1 MPWKYSVKNQGSGVG
16 EIVQFPAKE
25 HHRAHAHKMRWEG
38 IPMKQSYWLSWS
50 KAAGIRALR
59 SMAQTALAALGT
71 GAAFYTVDWK
81 AVGLMALMAGII
93 SVLTSLAGLPEVQ
106 KP

>member
-1 MPWKYSVKNQGSGVG
+1 M
-16 EIVQFPAKE
+16 QFPATE
-25 HHRAHAHKMRWEG
+25 HHGVREHKMSWEG
-38 IPMKQSYWLSWS
+38 IPMKQSFWLSWS
-50 KAAGIRALR
+50 KAAGLRAVR
-59 SMAQTALAALGT
+59 AMAQTALAALGT

>member
-1 MPWKYSVKNQGSGVG
+1 MPWKYSVKNQGDSVG

-25 HHRAHAHKMRWEG
+25 HHGEQAHIMPWEG

-59 SMAQTALAALGT
+59 SMSQTAIAALGT

>member
-1 MPWKYSVKNQGSGVG
+1 MPWKYSVKNQGDSVG

-25 HHRAHAHKMRWEG
+25 HHGEQAHIMPWEG

-50 KAAGIRALR
+50 KAAGIRAVR
-59 SMAQTALAALGT
+59 AMAQTALAALGT

>member
-1 MPWKYSVKNQGSGVG
+1 
-16 EIVQFPAKE
+16 
-25 HHRAHAHKMRWEG
+25 
-38 IPMKQSYWLSWS
+38 MKQSFWLSWS
-50 KAAGIRALR
+50 KAAGLRAVR
-59 SMAQTALAALGT
+59 AMAQTALAALGT

-81 AVGLMALMAGII
+81 AVGVMALMAGII

>member
-1 MPWKYSVKNQGSGVG
+1 M
-16 EIVQFPAKE
+16 QFPAKE
-25 HHRAHAHKMRWEG
+25 HHGEQAHIMRWEG

-59 SMAQTALAALGT
+59 SMSQTAIAALGT

>member
-1 MPWKYSVKNQGSGVG
+1 MPWKYSVKNQGDSVG

-25 HHRAHAHKMRWEG
+25 HHGEQAHIMLWEG
-38 IPMKQSYWLSWS
+38 IPMEQSFWLSWS
-50 KAAGIRALR
+50 KAAGLRAVR
-59 SMAQTALAALGT
+59 AMAQTALAALGT

>member
-1 MPWKYSVKNQGSGVG
+1 M
-16 EIVQFPAKE
+16 QFPAKE
-25 HHRAHAHKMRWEG
+25 HHGEQAHIMLWEG

-59 SMAQTALAALGT
+59 AMSQTAIAALGT

>member
-1 MPWKYSVKNQGSGVG
+1 MPWKYSVKNQGDSVG

-25 HHRAHAHKMRWEG
+25 HHGEQAHIMLWEG

-59 SMAQTALAALGT
+59 SMSQTAIAALGT

>member
-1 MPWKYSVKNQGSGVG
+1 MN
-16 EIVQFPAKE
+16 
-25 HHRAHAHKMRWEG
+25 
-38 IPMKQSYWLSWS
+38 KQYWLSWS
-50 KAAGIRALR
+50 KAAGIRAVR
-59 SMAQTALAALGT
+59 SMSQTALAALGT

-93 SVLTSLAGLPEVQ
+93 SVLTSLAGIPEVQ

>member
-1 MPWKYSVKNQGSGVG
+1 MPWKYSVKNQGDSVG

-25 HHRAHAHKMRWEG
+25 HHGEQAHIMLWEG

-59 SMAQTALAALGT
+59 SMSQTAIAALGT

-81 AVGLMALMAGII
+81 AVGVMALMAGIV

>member
-1 MPWKYSVKNQGSGVG
+1 MPWKYSVKNQGDSVG

-25 HHRAHAHKMRWEG
+25 HHGEQAHIMLWEG

-59 SMAQTALAALGT
+59 SMSQTAIAALGT

-81 AVGLMALMAGII
+81 AVGVMALMAGII

-106 KP
+106 KL

>member
-1 MPWKYSVKNQGSGVG
+1 
-16 EIVQFPAKE
+16 
-25 HHRAHAHKMRWEG
+25 
-38 IPMKQSYWLSWS
+38 MKQSYWLSWS

-59 SMAQTALAALGT
+59 SMSQTAIAALGA

-81 AVGLMALMAGII
+81 AVGLMAGII

>member
-1 MPWKYSVKNQGSGVG
+1 MPWKYSVKNQGDSVG

-25 HHRAHAHKMRWEG
+25 HHGEQAHIMG

-59 SMAQTALAALGT
+59 SMSQTAIAALGT

-81 AVGLMALMAGII
+81 AVGVMALMAGII

>member
-1 MPWKYSVKNQGSGVG
+1 
-16 EIVQFPAKE
+16 
-25 HHRAHAHKMRWEG
+25 
-38 IPMKQSYWLSWS
+38 MKQSYWLSWS

-59 SMAQTALAALGT
+59 SMSQTAIAALGT

-81 AVGLMALMAGII
+81 AVGLMALMALMAGII